1 MRVRLLAAGEAV
13 LGFGLL
19 SGMATQCITSGTLI
33 ELGHKPLLSLVDF
46 VVIGLLLPAHMRTG
60 MGARAAAR
68 LVLVA
73 YLLLTLAYPGENFV
87 TVVLIG

>member
-60 MGARAAAR
+60 MGARAAR

-73 YLLLTLAYPGENFV
+73 YLLLTLAYPGVNFV